1 MRNITVII
9 ALLFSLAAQ
18 AQTPIVSLRTEKG
31 GGDTI
36 FLVDSSKRVFPDGRI
51 VVEELWVPV
60 VGVDSLKNYLKTIE
74 NVYSNADLEIERQK
88 VTRANAKKELKRIQK
103 ELEGQDA
110 GKPGTRTVLKEPVM
124 VAVPNAQ
131 PDQLV
136 PGEYIWDGEK
146 LIPKPQVKKT
156 KGTTKKKG

>member
-1 MRNITVII
+1 MRNILSII
-9 ALLFSLAAQ
+9 TLFLCLAVQ

-51 VVEELWVPV
+51 VVEELWVPI
-60 VGVDSLKNYLKTIE
+60 VGVDSLKNYLKTVE

-88 VTRANAKKELKRIQK
+88 VTRANAKRELKRIQK
-103 ELEGQDA
+103 ELEGQGA
-110 GKPGTRTVLKEPVM
+110 GKSGSRTVLKEPVM

-131 PDQLV
+131 PDQLA

-146 LIPKPQVKKT
+146 LIPKPVVKPAK
-156 KGTTKKKG
+156 KTTKKKG

>member
-1 MRNITVII
+1 MRNITII
-9 ALLFSLAAQ
+9 ITLLLISLAAQ

-36 FLVDSSKRVFPDGRI
+36 YLIDSSKRVFPDGRI

-74 NVYSNADLEIERQK
+74 KVYVNADAEIERQK

-124 VAVPNAQ
+124 VSVPNAQ
-131 PDQLV
+131 PDQLA
-136 PGEYIWDGEK
+136 PGEYIFDGEK
-146 LIPKPQVKKT
+146 FIPKPQVKKT
-156 KGTTKKKG
+156 PAKKKKS

>member
-1 MRNITVII
+1 MKNITIII
-9 ALLFSLAAQ
+9 ALLISLAAQ
-18 AQTPIVSLRTEKG
+18 AQTPIVSLRTQQG

-36 FLVDSSKRVFPDGRI
+36 FLIDSSKRVFPDGRI
-51 VVEELWVPV
+51 VVEEVWVPV

-74 NVYSNADLEIERQK
+74 NVYVNADAEIERQK
-88 VTRANAKKELKRIQK
+88 EIRINAKKELKRIQK
-103 ELEGQDA
+103 ELEGQGA
-110 GKPGTRTVLKEPVM
+110 GKPGTRTVLKAPVM

-131 PDQLV
+131 PDQLA

-156 KGTTKKKG
+156 PAKKAKKS

>member
-1 MRNITVII
+1 MRNITII
-9 ALLFSLAAQ
+9 TALFISLAAQ
-18 AQTPIVSLRTEKG
+18 AQTPIVSLRTQQG

-36 FLVDSSKRVFPDGRI
+36 FLIDSSKRVFPDGRI
-51 VVEELWVPV
+51 VVEEVWVPV

-74 NVYSNADLEIERQK
+74 NVYVNADAEIERQK
-88 VTRANAKKELKRIQK
+88 EIRINAKKELKRIQK

-131 PDQLV
+131 PDQLA

-156 KGTTKKKG
+156 PAKKPKKS